1 MYRLLV
7 AQGESQAII
16 VSGPSGSG
24 KTETCKYVLRHLA
37 YVSKDTKVSG
47 VTKSSQELGQLLVQT
62 NPLLEAFGN
71 AETVLNK
78 NSSRFGKFVQVCFTA
93 ARASISHA
101 PWMHFKWRCEE
112 HFTCRLGRRQLGR
125 LGMRSALTG
134 GTRASARR

>member
-101 PWMHFKWRCEE
+101 
-112 HFTCRLGRRQLGR
+112 
-125 LGMRSALTG
+125 
-134 GTRASARR
+134 ASADAGLAPSACAAR